1 MGTDL
6 ITVESGK
13 DGKWVAWATGAMG
26 RRCVAS
32 AENGDRAR
40 RWCVRMLVDQQ
51 AEAYHREQAMTAQSL
66 IQSGEQQI

>member
-13 DGKWVAWATGAMG
+13 DGKWVAYATGAMG

-51 AEAYHREQAMTAQSL
+51 AEAYHHEQSITAMSL
-66 IQSGEQQI
+66 IQSGE

>member
-13 DGKWVAWATGAMG
+13 DGKWVAYATGAMG

-51 AEAYHREQAMTAQSL
+51 AEAYHHDQAMTHQSL
-66 IQSGEQQI
+66 VRDGEI